1 MNCVV
6 YPFRLKWLTFDKS
19 ITDLWMWVI
28 YLMQLPYNYS
38 FYDSYSNYVIFS
50 CYTLY
55 PTRLKL
61 MLPAMKFIKSESV
74 LYLKMTLLWKTY
86 LWIQEQTL
94 PILVISIV
102 SIAYRSLSHNLLFE
116 RLKSPDQTAV
126 MKITLL
132 NVKEHNLICLTRRR
146 LQHIK
151 FSPGNMS

>member
-1 MNCVV
+1 
-6 YPFRLKWLTFDKS
+6 
-19 ITDLWMWVI
+19 
-28 YLMQLPYNYS
+28 
-38 FYDSYSNYVIFS
+38 
-50 CYTLY
+50 
-55 PTRLKL
+55 
-61 MLPAMKFIKSESV
+61 MKFIKSESV
-74 LYLKMTLLWKTY
+74 LYLKITLLWKTY

-102 SIAYRSLSHNLLFE
+102 SIAYRSLRHNLLFE

-151 FSPGNMS
+151 FSPGNMSWIHRDIQGQWNVILCTDVNDKLNVIDDNFTVFTLSKIMCSFAILITCCIQW